1 MKKFEVSFY
10 DTFEEET
17 EEGVYDTLLSYLQE
31 VVKHQDVT
39 AFQVFEITK
48 KEEESKAKDQP
59 DSHINEVR
67 DARRMMEQEW
77 KEEQQQEDWDNA
89 H

>member
-31 VVKHQDVT
+31 VVKHKDVT

-48 KEEESKAKDQP
+48 KEEQSKAKDQP
-59 DSHINEVR
+59 DSHINEVE
-67 DARRMMEQEW
+67 DYYLYVGK
-77 KEEQQQEDWDNA
+77 KEENLK
-89 H
+89 

>member
-17 EEGVYDTLLSYLQE
+17 EEGVYDALLNYLQE

-48 KEEESKAKDQP
+48 VVTGFEERFGIVP
-59 DSHINEVR
+59 L
-67 DARRMMEQEW
+67 
-77 KEEQQQEDWDNA
+77 EEPEEIPEKIDDKK
-89 H
+89 

>member
-10 DTFEEET
+10 DPLEEEP
-17 EEGVYDTLLSYLQE
+17 EEGVDDAVFNYLQE

-48 KEEESKAKDQP
+48 KEEESK
-59 DSHINEVR
+59 
-67 DARRMMEQEW
+67 
-77 KEEQQQEDWDNA
+77 
-89 H
+89 

>member
-31 VVKHQDVT
+31 VVKHKDVT

-48 KEEESKAKDQP
+48 KEENSK
-59 DSHINEVR
+59 
-67 DARRMMEQEW
+67 
-77 KEEQQQEDWDNA
+77 
-89 H
+89 